1 MKHNVLM
8 SKKHTLNTLNYL
20 EHFLVY
26 VSGASVCISISA
38 FVFLVDAPVN
48 IAISTLVLKFLG

>member
-1 MKHNVLM
+1 M